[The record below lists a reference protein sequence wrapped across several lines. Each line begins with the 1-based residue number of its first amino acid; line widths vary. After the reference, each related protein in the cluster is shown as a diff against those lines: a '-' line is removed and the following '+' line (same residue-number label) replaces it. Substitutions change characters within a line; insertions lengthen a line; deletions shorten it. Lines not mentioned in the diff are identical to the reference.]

1 MLGAG
6 GRPAGGALGARVAAH
21 GHPPRPCAAG
31 VLTWRGLLPPRGGTP
46 SVSIGVRRGGD
57 EPEAQAQRLERA
69 WGEQVQVGCMPQEL
83 RVGTRTGRSTT
94 TLTYDDAMPHR
105 HPMRM
110 DDARSWVDVFVQV
123 RGPLRRQHSLV
134 ATLCAYSTCM
144 GTVLTTHIQLSR
156 LTGID
161 ETITKTNVEG
171 STSSAS
177 AAASCL
183 KS

>member
-1 MLGAG
+1 
-6 GRPAGGALGARVAAH
+6 
-21 GHPPRPCAAG
+21 
-31 VLTWRGLLPPRGGTP
+31 
-46 SVSIGVRRGGD
+46 
-57 EPEAQAQRLERA
+57 
-69 WGEQVQVGCMPQEL
+69 MPQEL

-144 GTVLTTHIQLSR
+144 GTVQYLQPIY
-156 LTGID
+156 
-161 ETITKTNVEG
+161 
-171 STSSAS
+171 SSVD
-177 AAASCL
+177 
-183 KS
+183 